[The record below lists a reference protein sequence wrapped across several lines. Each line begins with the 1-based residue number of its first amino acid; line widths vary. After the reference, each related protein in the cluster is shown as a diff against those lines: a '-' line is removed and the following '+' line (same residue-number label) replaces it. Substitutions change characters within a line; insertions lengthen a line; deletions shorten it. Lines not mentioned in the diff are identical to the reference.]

1 MCVMNFRPFNS
12 FFIKNFIN
20 KKQMN
25 GLIYSLDEYSN
36 ARGRIQKI
44 ENYLK
49 KLKKTY
55 RKESAKSQESF
66 SVFNKNQFWI
76 KYF

>member
-1 MCVMNFRPFNS
+1 MCVMNFSPFNS

-25 GLIYSLDEYSN
+25 GFIYSLDEYSN
-36 ARGRIQKI
+36 TRGRIQKI

-49 KLKKTY
+49 KNKENIQE
-55 RKESAKSQESF
+55 RKCKVTGEF
-66 SVFNKNQFWI
+66 LCV
-76 KYF
+76 

>member
-1 MCVMNFRPFNS
+1 MNFRPFNS

-66 SVFNKNQFWI
+66 SVFNKNQF
-76 KYF
+76 